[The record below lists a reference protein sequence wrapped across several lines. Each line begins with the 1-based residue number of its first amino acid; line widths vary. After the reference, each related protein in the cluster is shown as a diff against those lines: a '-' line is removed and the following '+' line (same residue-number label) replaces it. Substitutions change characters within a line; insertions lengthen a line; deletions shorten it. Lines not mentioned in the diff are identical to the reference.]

1 MKALGTYVFAGGFT
15 LGVKKHF
22 DVEAHFEMNP
32 GLYKKTAKANFPDL
46 PIYEGEDEWPR
57 EKYKD
62 KIDFVYCN
70 PPCAPWSNLGTTQ
83 KGGMAWK
90 NDPRI
95 ACWRNS
101 FNLLKELRPKAIAI
115 ESVPRVYSIN
125 GGRPMI
131 MELTKEANK
140 LGYQVNH
147 LLIDGGF
154 TGLNH
159 SRKRF
164 FFIATKYHLNPN
176 VLNFQP
182 LPTAGEVLG
191 QFKKEHG
198 SDIGHL
204 MKLGENEK
212 PYLKHCKQGESLRVT
227 WERFNPP
234 ETWKRGGMRGGVKGR
249 PQFMKWRLK
258 NNAHIPVIAG
268 GFYIHPTE
276 DRLFGH
282 KELAYMAGYPVDY
295 KWEGPASTIGSQ
307 IARGVMPPVA
317 EYVARIVKS
326 SVENKIEI
334 KEKLQTIDFR
344 KEPDQ
349 QQLLL

>member
-1 MKALGTYVFAGGFT
+1 MKALGTYIFAGGFT
-15 LGVKKHF
+15 LGVRKHF
-22 DVEAHFEMNP
+22 DVQAHFEMKP
-32 GLYKKTAKANFPDL
+32 GLYKKTVKANFPDL

-57 EKYKD
+57 KKFKN

-70 PPCAPWSNLGTTQ
+70 PPCAPWSNLGSTQ
-83 KGGMAWK
+83 KGAQAWRD
-90 NDPRI
+90 DPRI
-95 ACWRNS
+95 KCWRDS
-101 FNLLKELRPKAIAI
+101 FNLLKELEPQAIAI

-131 MELTKEANK
+131 TELTKEAID
-140 LGYQVNH
+140 LGYQVTH
-147 LLIDGGF
+147 LLVDGGF

-164 FFIATKYHLNPN
+164 FFIATKYNLNPHI
-176 VLNFQP
+176 LNFQP
-182 LPTAGEVLG
+182 LPTAGEVLEN
-191 QFKKEHG
+191 FKKEHG
-198 SDIGHL
+198 SDVGHL

-227 WERFNPP
+227 WERYNPP
-234 ETWKRGGMRGGVKGR
+234 ETWVRGGMRGGVKGR

-317 EYVARIVKS
+317 EYVARIVKNS
-326 SVENKIEI
+326 I
-334 KEKLQTIDFR
+334 KEKNKKEEELQIIDFR
-344 KEPDQ
+344 KVPEQ
-349 QQLLL
+349 ATLL